1 MGAKSNDRRRSF
13 GLTWA
18 EQWDYAFNDQE
29 AAAQKN
35 KSIITRLADYNKKMK
50 SAALL
55 GLEKS
60 KAVAFL
66 GAKKVKGGTKSSLH
80 WVKDHCDKKSQN

>member
-35 KSIITRLADYNKKMK
+35 KYIITRLADYNKKMK

-55 GLEKS
+55 GFWDWRSLKLLL
-60 KAVAFL
+60 F
-66 GAKKVKGGTKSSLH
+66 GGLRRLREGLNL
-80 WVKDHCDKKSQN
+80 VYIG